1 MPFTTTIVGA
11 QRYLDAITGRA
22 AAAARTTYL
31 AALTAAPTRTT
42 TLATMAEVAVAGY
55 ARQTYVPTAPTSA
68 DPPVTGLSTA
78 DTFGPFTGDPPAITH
93 LALVSASS
101 GTTGDLVGYWA
112 VDTAKDVG
120 IGDSVTVA
128 SGQATISATS

>member
-42 TLATMAEVAVAGY
+42 TLATMTEVAAAGY
-55 ARQTYVPTAPTSA
+55 ARQTYAPTAPTSA
-68 DPPVTGLSTA
+68 DPPVTALSVT
-78 DTFGPFTGDPPAITH
+78 DTFGPFTGDPPSIGW

-101 GTTGDLVGYWA
+101 GTTGDLIGWWA
-112 VDTAKDVG
+112 VDLAKDVG
-120 IGDSVTVA
+120 VGDSVTVA
-128 SGQATISATS
+128 SGQASIAGA